1 MRLPTA
7 AITAA
12 KATADSRCTAAG
24 GAFRSKAGHC
34 ASSASAAAASVAQ
47 APCCDL
53 LLLAPA
59 FGQPVRSIR
68 SSRTYARHSVSM
80 MLTADL

>member
-7 AITAA
+7 AMTAA

-34 ASSASAAAASVAQ
+34 ASSASAATASVAQ
-47 APCCDL
+47 PPRCAPLCS
-53 LLLAPA
+53 APA
-59 FGQPVRSIR
+59 CDQHVAIETAFGPR
-68 SSRTYARHSVSM
+68 SSAWSKKDAR
-80 MLTADL
+80 